1 VKQSV
6 EQTGEPAEYEAE
18 GAATPIS
25 SGAGSLPPESVG
37 SYNELLICIHAAGSH
52 LGRFAGMVTRVKPN
66 ARTFLIDRGAG
77 VSGTGLH
84 LSQQRRTTLR
94 GSETTALMAGPG
106 ISLTRHLYGDRL
118 QFLHLPMS
126 KRQRTIKGSIIGS

>member
-37 SYNELLICIHAAGSH
+37 SYNELICIQAAGSH
-52 LGRFAGMVTRVKPN
+52 LGRFAGMVTREAECQN
-66 ARTFLIDRGAG
+66 ICCDRQGALG
-77 VSGTGLH
+77 SQGECCIY
-84 LSQQRRTTLR
+84 LSEGAQHCAEAKQQR
-94 GSETTALMAGPG
+94 
-106 ISLTRHLYGDRL
+106 
-118 QFLHLPMS
+118 
-126 KRQRTIKGSIIGS
+126 